1 LATTMRTSVP
11 IPEEMPE
18 SRPSRKRGVSRR
30 RAIELGAKAAAGVS
44 LGLTTTAWVKPQVT
58 SVKLKPGCI
67 GSPPPGRPGVDVK
80 ADARQRRR
88 FGRQIA
94 VTGTIR
100 IRNVS
105 GVQVILEQLDATVQY
120 REGSRWKDAP
130 TSLQLSGCG
139 AGSCLDPRKSCS
151 SDYTAL
157 ATVPLPA
164 DTFRSRVEVKLM
176 FRDQIFSDVADV
188 EGSAGPPSEPPPEPP
203 PSEPP
208 PEPSPEPS
216 PSEPPPSEPPPEPP
230 PEPSPSASPP

>member
-1 LATTMRTSVP
+1 MRSSVP

-18 SRPSRKRGVSRR
+18 NRPYRNRGVSRR
-30 RAIELGAKAAAGVS
+30 RAIELGAKAAAGAS

-58 SVKLKPGCI
+58 SVKLKPGCV

-94 VTGTIR
+94 VTGNIR

-105 GVQVILEQLDATVQY
+105 GVQVILEKVDATVQY
-120 REGSRWKDAP
+120 REGNRWKDAQ

-139 AGSCLDPRKSCS
+139 PGSCLDPRKSCS
-151 SDYTAL
+151 SDYSAL

-176 FRDQIFSDVADV
+176 FRDEVFSEVADV

-216 PSEPPPSEPPPEPP
+216 PSPSEPP